1 MVVSNSK
8 TTMSS
13 QAATKETEHRG
24 SLSKRSVASGAVGG
38 VIAAVGGYLVAYL
51 AYASEVESQLRGVNF
66 IADLFGGEPIPS
78 WVGVGWLHYNGHFVE
93 TQIESF
99 GGTRS
104 VNFITQADGSGL
116 TALYLLAPLMLV
128 LVGAAV
134 AYYTAVESPREG
146 ATVGSTVAIGY
157 FIFAAVGVA
166 LLQYESTAGSIQP
179 DPITALLL
187 AGIVYP
193 LVFGAIG
200 GAVAG
205 TIRE

>member
-1 MVVSNSK
+1 
-8 TTMSS
+8 MSS

-24 SLSKRSVASGAVGG
+24 SLSKRSLASGAVGG

-66 IADLFGGEPIPS
+66 ITDLFGGEPIPS
-78 WVGVGWLHYNGHFVE
+78 WVGVGWLHYNGHFVD
-93 TQIESF
+93 THIESF

-104 VNFITQADGSGL
+104 VNFIAQSDGGL

-134 AYYTAVESPREG
+134 ASHTAVESPREG